1 MRYKGMQNAR
11 VDNHRLDRGRP
22 DMVGRD
28 NVQLGSG
35 SRLGRVINCA
45 HRYRTT
51 VAVKHAFVGCVADC
65 IAERARAEFVSMVSH
80 ARTCDPQRS
89 APISCVIQTLVPI
102 RSSVSRHG
110 EPDSHPSPRPP
121 IGCCETTPP
130 SSPTWPRRV
139 PRRGFCWIGLT
150 RQTVAPG
157 SGDDRA
163 SSLWTSG
170 G

>member
-11 VDNHRLDRGRP
+11 MDNHRLDRGRP

-65 IAERARAEFVSMVSH
+65 RLPSGHERNLSVWFRMRGLAIHKDR
-80 ARTCDPQRS
+80 R
-89 APISCVIQTLVPI
+89 PISCVIQTFASTRRTL
-102 RSSVSRHG
+102 R
-110 EPDSHPSPRPP
+110 
-121 IGCCETTPP
+121 
-130 SSPTWPRRV
+130 PRR
-139 PRRGFCWIGLT
+139 
-150 RQTVAPG
+150 A
-157 SGDDRA
+157 
-163 SSLWTSG
+163 
-170 G
+170 